1 MLLKII
7 LPVELAAEIEPHL
20 PSDVVTIH
28 VDSDGNFDDNPQD
41 AEVYMNWYYL
51 KKTTLY
57 KVLADAPKLRWH
69 HTVSAGVNH
78 LLTPTFLERNL
89 ILTNSAGVN
98 AIAVAEFV
106 LTFML
111 YHTKQIV
118 ALQTLQHQK
127 TWVKGLELQELL
139 DKTLLIIGTGQVGRE
154 IAQRAKAFGMKVLGI
169 RRHPQP
175 LPAFDQIVGLDQWRS
190 LLPLA
195 DYLVIAIPLTSDTQ
209 GMIDELALRAM
220 DSQAYLINVA
230 RGAVVDEPALL
241 KALTEGWI
249 GGAALDTF
257 VGEPLPL
264 ASPFWSLP
272 NVFVTPH
279 CAGTSS
285 QLRSRLVALFLDNL
299 NRYLSGLPLRN
310 VVNQKLGY

>member
-1 MLLKII
+1 MSLKLI
-7 LPVELAAEIEPHL
+7 LPVELADDIEPYL
-20 PSDVVTIH
+20 PPDVVIVR
-28 VDSDGNFDDNPQD
+28 VDSQGNFDQDPQD
-41 AEVYMNWYYL
+41 AEVYINWYYL
-51 KKTTLY
+51 QRSTLH
-57 KVLADAPKLRWH
+57 KVLAATPALLWH

-98 AIAVAEFV
+98 AVAVAEFV

-111 YHTKQIV
+111 YHCKQIIT
-118 ALQTLQHQK
+118 LQTLQDERN
-127 TWVKGLELQELL
+127 WIKGLELQELMGA
-139 DKTLLIIGTGQVGRE
+139 TVLIIGTGSVGC
-154 IAQRAKAFGMKVLGI
+154 AVAVRAKAFGMKVLGA

-175 LPAFDQIVGLDQWRS
+175 LPGFDQVVGLGEWRS

-195 DYLVIAIPLTSDTQ
+195 DYVVIAIPLTPETQ
-209 GMIDELALRAM
+209 GMIDESALRAM
-220 DSQAYLINVA
+220 DSHAYLVNVA
-230 RGAVVDEPALL
+230 RGAVVEEPALL

-257 VGEPLPL
+257 LTEPLPPE
-264 ASPFWSLP
+264 SPFWSLP

-279 CAGTSS
+279 CAGTSR
-285 QLRSRLVALFLDNL
+285 QLRQRLVALFLDNFG
-299 NRYLSGLPLRN
+299 RYRSGRPLRN

>member
-1 MLLKII
+1 MSLKLI
-7 LPVELAAEIEPHL
+7 LPVELASDIEPHL
-20 PSDVVTIH
+20 PPDVQIVC
-28 VDSDGNFDDNPQD
+28 VDSDGNFDQAPLD
-41 AEVYMNWYYL
+41 AEVYINWFYL
-51 KKTTLY
+51 KRTTLH
-57 KVLADAPKLRWH
+57 KVLASAPALRWH

-78 LLTPTFLERNL
+78 ILTPTFIERNL

-98 AIAVAEFV
+98 AVAVAEFV

-111 YHTKQIV
+111 YQTKQI
-118 ALQTLQHQK
+118 ANLKNLQHQRN
-127 TWVKGLELQELL
+127 WIKGLELQELM
-139 DKTLLIIGTGQVGRE
+139 DKTLLIIGTGSVGIA
-154 IAQRAKAFGMKVLGI
+154 IAQRAKAFGMKVLGA

-175 LPAFDQIVGLDQWRS
+175 VPEFDEVVGLDRWRS

-195 DYLVIAIPLTSDTQ
+195 DYLVIAIPLTPETQ
-209 GMIDELALRAM
+209 GMIDESALRAM
-220 DSQAYLINVA
+220 NSHAYLINVA

-257 VGEPLPL
+257 FTEPLPPE
-264 ASPFWSLP
+264 SPFWSLP

-279 CAGTSS
+279 CAGASPPVR
-285 QLRSRLVALFLDNL
+285 QRLVALFLDNFS
-299 NRYLSGLPLRN
+299 RYLSGMPLRN